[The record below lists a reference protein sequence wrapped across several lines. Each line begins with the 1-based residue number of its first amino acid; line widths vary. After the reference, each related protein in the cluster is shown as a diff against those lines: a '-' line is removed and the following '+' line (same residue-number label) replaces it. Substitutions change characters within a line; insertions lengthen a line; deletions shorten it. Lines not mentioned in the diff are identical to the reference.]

1 MAVPNLFG
9 TGDSFIEDTFS
20 MVGSVGDGFMMIEVH
35 YTYCA
40 LYFYYYYISSTSDH
54 QALIKGIL
62 KNIKRKNLY
71 WNFLIEIVICS
82 CLLPDSKGNIYN
94 TFCYLWCLL
103 QVFGC

>member
-40 LYFYYYYISSTSDH
+40 LYFYFYYYIRSSSDH
-54 QALIKGIL
+54 QALDPGDL
-62 KNIKRKNLY
+62 GP
-71 WNFLIEIVICS
+71 
-82 CLLPDSKGNIYN
+82 LL
-94 TFCYLWCLL
+94 
-103 QVFGC
+103 